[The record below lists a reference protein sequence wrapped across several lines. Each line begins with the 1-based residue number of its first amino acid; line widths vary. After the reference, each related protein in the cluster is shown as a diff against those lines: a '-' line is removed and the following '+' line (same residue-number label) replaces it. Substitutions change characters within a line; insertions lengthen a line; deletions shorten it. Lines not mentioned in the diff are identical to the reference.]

1 MRKKTKPQKPL
12 YKDSSMEKI
21 AIFPGSFDPF
31 TKGHESLL
39 RRGLTLFDRIIIGVG
54 INEYKRMEQS
64 TEKRIAAL
72 RKLFAGDE
80 RIQVEGY
87 SDLTVDFAARH
98 HARFILRGIRSI
110 KDYEYE
116 MNIADLNRRLTG
128 VDYYL
133 VHRTG
138 MGVHQFHDGEG
149 TYALREGHITLYP
162 GGTRI

>member
-1 MRKKTKPQKPL
+1 
-12 YKDSSMEKI
+12 MEKI

-39 RRGLTLFDRIIIGVG
+39 KRGLTLFDRIIIGVG
-54 INEYKRMEQS
+54 INESKRIEHS
-64 TEKRIAAL
+64 TEQRISAL
-72 RKLFAGDE
+72 RRLFADNP

-128 VDYYL
+128 IETVILFTEPEWAFISSTLVKELKHFDKDITPYIPEGLDY
-133 VHRTG
+133 
-138 MGVHQFHDGEG
+138 Q
-149 TYALREGHITLYP
+149 
-162 GGTRI
+162 

>member
-54 INEYKRMEQS
+54 INEYKR
-64 TEKRIAAL
+64 
-72 RKLFAGDE
+72 
-80 RIQVEGY
+80 
-87 SDLTVDFAARH
+87 
-98 HARFILRGIRSI
+98 GIRSI

-128 VDYYL
+128 VETIILFTEPEWAFISSTMVKELMHFGKDISPYIP
-133 VHRTG
+133 
-138 MGVHQFHDGEG
+138 EG
-149 TYALREGHITLYP
+149 LEYE
-162 GGTRI
+162 